1 MGHADYYPCVCVCGG
16 GGGGS
21 GFYQPMGPTGKVA
34 HVLNAEGE
42 VDQRGWGV
50 TWVVY
55 RIGQINYLNLRQQVQ
70 YRID

>member
-1 MGHADYYPCVCVCGG
+1 MCVCVCGG

-34 HVLNAEGE
+34 NAEGE

-55 RIGQINYLNLRQQVQ
+55 RIGQINIIIILYLSLNRVLSKVLT
-70 YRID
+70 